1 MNDHELKKAPEMVF
15 ACKKCKKV
23 FRKDMMA
30 YEGTYFLKQRL
41 ISTVPTATTTTSWR
55 PSPRKTDEV
64 IVQQLCIPRNPSQC
78 QETSS
83 HLKRRDA
90 FFLYLYLVLS
100 PSSFPLLPPSLLYI

>member
-30 YEGTYFLKQRL
+30 YEGTYSLKQRL

-64 IVQQLCIPRNPSQC
+64 ILQQLCIPVIIH
-78 QETSS
+78 TTDTKH
-83 HLKRRDA
+83 HLRRRDV
-90 FFLYLYLVLS
+90 FFLYL
-100 PSSFPLLPPSLLYI
+100 P